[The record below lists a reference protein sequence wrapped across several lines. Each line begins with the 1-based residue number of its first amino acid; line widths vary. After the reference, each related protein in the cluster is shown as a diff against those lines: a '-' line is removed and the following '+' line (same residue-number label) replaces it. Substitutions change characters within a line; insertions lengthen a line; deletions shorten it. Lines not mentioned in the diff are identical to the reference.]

1 MPADSHG
8 SPDNPLAGMS
18 FSPPPAAELPLH
30 PEGWEPVDYPH
41 AENIPAALH
50 GPTQSLHGLTIVVTG
65 LGVSG
70 FPMAVHLAE
79 RHADVIVVDGDA
91 ERDLSEWETILSVFD
106 VDIRRGPEHVTDL
119 PTSAAGAVPDLVVTS
134 PGWRPDHPIFTAAH
148 ARGIPVIGEVELAW
162 RVRGHNTAPWLVV
175 TGTNGKTTTT
185 SMLASMLTAAGLHA
199 KACGNIGQPL
209 IEAVLDP
216 AAEVLA
222 IELSSFQLHWQYS
235 MSAHAAAVLNLAADH
250 VDWHGSYADY
260 CADKARAYTNVAAS
274 CVYNVDDPATRRLVE
289 DAEVIA
295 GARAIGFTSGMPAPG
310 EFGVVDGVL
319 VDRAYLHNRQST
331 AAELGSLD
339 DVAIAAGNPG
349 APAAPH
355 QIANALAA
363 AALAR
368 SIDIPPAAVRE
379 GLRTHQ
385 PADHR
390 MAVVAETGGVRW
402 INDSKATNPHAAD
415 AALAAAES
423 IVWIAG
429 GLTKGADLTELIS
442 THAHRLRG
450 VVLIGTD
457 PGPYTQVL
465 AEFAPAVPL
474 VRVDPATGTGA
485 ATGTSGPADETRRGE
500 AIMRAAVAAAADLAA
515 DGDTVL
521 LAPAAA
527 SMDQFLNYGTRG
539 TLFAAA
545 VQDQVS

>member
-1 MPADSHG
+1 M
-8 SPDNPLAGMS
+8 
-18 FSPPPAAELPLH
+18 
-30 PEGWEPVDYPH
+30 PVDYPH
-41 AENIPAALH
+41 AEAIPAALH

-79 RHADVIVVDGDA
+79 RHAEVIVVDGDA
-91 ERDLSEWETILSVFD
+91 ERDLSEWETILGVFD

-119 PTSAAGAVPDLVVTS
+119 PLSASGKTPDLVVTS

-148 ARGIPVIGEVELAW
+148 TRGIPVIGEVELAW

-185 SMLASMLTAAGLHA
+185 SMLEAMLTAAGLKA

-222 IELSSFQLHWQYS
+222 VELSSFQLHWQYS
-235 MSAHAAAVLNLAADH
+235 MSAHAAAVLNLAPDH
-250 VDWHGSYADY
+250 VDWHGGYDAY
-260 CADKARAYTNVAAS
+260 QAAKARAYANVVAA
-274 CVYNVDDPATRRLVE
+274 CVYNVDDPATRTLVE
-289 DAEVIA
+289 EAEVIE
-295 GARAIGFTSGMPAPG
+295 GARAIGFTTGMPAPG
-310 EFGVVDGVL
+310 SFGVVDGVL

-331 AAELGSLD
+331 AAELGTLE
-339 DVAIAAGNPG
+339 DVAIAAGSPG

-368 SIDIPPAAVRE
+368 SIDIPPAAVRD
-379 GLRTHQ
+379 GLRAHR

-390 MAVVAETGGVRW
+390 MAVVAASGGVRW

-415 AALAAAES
+415 AALRSAER

-429 GLTKGADLTELIS
+429 GLTKGADLHELIAA
-442 THAHRLRG
+442 HAHRLAA

-457 PGPYTQVL
+457 PEPYTTAL
-465 AEFAPAVPL
+465 AAHAPDVPII
-474 VRVDPATGTGA
+474 RIDPAAEVSGTSGAEAASGGA
-485 ATGTSGPADETRRGE
+485 ATSRPASTSGPADESQQGA
-500 AIMRAAVAAAADLAA
+500 AIMAAAVQEAAALAQ

-539 TLFAAA
+539 SLFAQA
-545 VQDQVS
+545 VQGLVS